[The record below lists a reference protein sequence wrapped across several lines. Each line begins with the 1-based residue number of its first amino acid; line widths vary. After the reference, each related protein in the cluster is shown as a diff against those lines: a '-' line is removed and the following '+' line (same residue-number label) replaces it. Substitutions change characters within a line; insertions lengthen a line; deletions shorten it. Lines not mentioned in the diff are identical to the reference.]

1 MSTSDHLGKLE
12 GEGSS
17 SSSSREKQLNNK
29 LKSMKGRLTRFE
41 TYLASIQELKLEDVN
56 SVQIKELSFRLSK
69 VQAMFSEFDEL
80 EDKLES
86 FHSDVDELAEMEDRF
101 FLGISQAQEIIE
113 SCSKSQPHVKD
124 SSNHSYRSACNSCD
138 QSAIKLPTIKLPTFD
153 GNYLK
158 WLEFRDTFESL
169 INQNESISDINKFH
183 YLRSS
188 LEGSATVVIKSIE
201 FTSNNYSIAW
211 KLLCERY
218 DNKKILIN
226 NHLKALFNMDPLV
239 RESHKAIRYL
249 IDHFLK
255 NLRALENLGQPI
267 EKWDVLINFIISSKL
282 DSVTSRKW
290 EEFKSTLTDLPSL
303 SDLTKFLRN
312 RADILETMSINRN
325 DVPKPEPKAVR
336 DRDQKKPEHNAQKT
350 SFQSKPSRSFVT
362 STSSKTKHTLTCPMC
377 KLQHRIVECNA
388 FKDLPLEVRT
398 REVLKLNL
406 CSNCLRRGHVVEDCR
421 MLGTCRECGLKHNTL
436 LHSPAVGDTTV
447 ESSSIPPSS
456 VSLSAQTTDQV
467 LLCTALVRV
476 IDPNSNTTFLA
487 RALLDSG
494 SQSSFITEAL
504 KHKMGIISQK
514 TDSLSIS
521 GINNSR
527 VSITDSCK
535 LTLQSLNQPF
545 ETSLKLYVVPQI
557 TGYLPNAP
565 IDIIDLNLPMNLRLA
580 DPNFHLPSEV
590 DMLLGAE
597 VFFDV
602 ISSRQIRLGRTKP
615 ILQESKLGWLV
626 AGPLHSTNHKK
637 HNVVQ
642 CNFTKEI
649 NDNLTKFWNLEEVP
663 FSELTMSPEDEF
675 CEQHFIENT
684 KRLDN
689 GRFCVKM
696 PFREPP
702 EQALGSSYMMAEKRF
717 FNLEKKLDK
726 YPDHKGKYTKFIKE
740 YEQLGHLSKID
751 RPQFGYFMP
760 HHSVIRTKSETT
772 KLRVVFDGSAKTSSK
787 KSLNDIQFIGPVVQD
802 DLFNILIRFR
812 QHKFVLTGDIQN
824 FYRQISICP
833 SQRHLQ
839 LILWR
844 DNMFD
849 SLDTLELQTV
859 TYGTASAP
867 FLSTRCLKQL
877 ALECNDSL
885 ISKVIQND
893 FYIDD
898 MLTGASTERELHHI
912 YVKVTEVLSSACL
925 PIHKFRTNCPQIFN
939 QATETQCLNLDKES
953 SVLGVLWAPDTDT
966 LRFAININHNQ
977 QKVTKREIL
986 SNTSKIFD
994 PLGLL
999 SPCTIALKIL
1009 LQKLWLEKLEW
1020 DDAVP
1025 ADIKK
1030 TWQKM
1035 IGNLDIL
1042 LTVAIPRCTLCA
1054 STVTTELHCFVDASQ
1069 SAYAACV
1076 YLRTTDVYNNIT
1088 INLLCA
1094 KTRVA
1099 PLKPITIPRLEL
1111 CAALLGARL
1120 AVKATDALR
1129 CNLNH
1134 KYYWSDSTITL
1145 AWIKTQPKLL
1155 KAFVCNR
1162 VNEIRELT
1170 AHSLSSWRYIPTD
1183 TNPADMASRGIEPT
1197 MLSNS
1202 DLWWR
1207 GPSFLLSQEK
1217 EWPQAPN
1224 TKITHLPEVKNN
1236 IKVYNS
1242 SEIRNFVDFC
1252 RYSNSNRLIRIYAY
1266 VFRFINNC
1274 KTKNR
1279 NGDPLVTSEIDNSRN
1294 FLIKQCQLESYSSEI
1309 NTLLKGNKL
1318 KPKCTIL
1325 QLAPFIDEKSGI
1337 LRVGGRL
1344 NNTTLSFEQKHPA
1357 LLDGKHHFTKILMR
1371 SEHLRLFH
1379 AGPQLLL
1386 SSFRDQYWPV
1396 SGRNL
1401 ARSVVRKCIICT
1413 RFKAK
1418 TMEPFMGNLPS
1429 NRVSQSYP
1437 FQTCGVDFAGPFMI
1451 SSKTGRGN
1459 KVTKCYLC
1467 LFVCFSTKAVHLETV
1482 SDLSTQAFIASLKR
1496 FIARRGKPDNIRCD
1510 NGKNFVG
1517 ANNELGRVLRSSLR
1531 NLKDYSANDGIKFTF
1546 NPPYSPS
1553 LGGLWEAGIK
1563 SAKHHLKRIAG
1574 NATLTF
1580 EELST
1585 LFTQIEAILNSR
1597 PLTPLTSDP
1606 SDLSSLTPG
1615 HFLIGR
1621 PLTSLPSPPA
1631 PDVTTRIRC
1640 RYRMIEGLR
1649 LQFWARWRNEY
1660 LSELQQRYKGRT
1672 HNKNIQVGDLVVF
1685 KEDGLPPLKWRIGKA
1700 ERLYPGSD
1708 NVCRVADFLTFR
1720 GIERRAINKVCLL
1733 PIEDN
1738 VRPEVEA
1745 TEIS

>member
-1 MSTSDHLGKLE
+1 
-12 GEGSS
+12 
-17 SSSSREKQLNNK
+17 
-29 LKSMKGRLTRFE
+29 MKGRLTRFKS
-41 TYLASIQELKLEDVN
+41 YVSSIQTLKLEDVN

-69 VQAMFSEFDEL
+69 VQSMFSEFDEL
-80 EDKLES
+80 ESKLEVFHDESNEREELEDS
-86 FHSDVDELAEMEDRF
+86 FFSLISLAQD
-101 FLGISQAQEIIE
+101 IIE
-113 SCSKSQPHVKD
+113 SVSRLQPKHID
-124 SSNHSYRSACNSCD
+124 DSNHSFRSACHSSCNHNS
-138 QSAIKLPTIKLPTFD
+138 IKLPTINLPTFD

-169 INQNESISDINKFH
+169 INLNDSISDINKFH
-183 YLRSS
+183 YLRTS
-188 LEGSATVVIKSIE
+188 LEGSATIVIKSIE
-201 FTSNNYSIAW
+201 FTSKNYSLAW
-211 KLLCERY
+211 KLLCERF
-218 DNKKILIN
+218 DNKKVLIN

-255 NLRALENLGQPI
+255 NLRALENLDQPI
-267 EKWDVLINFIISSKL
+267 DKWDVLINFIICSKL
-282 DSVTSRKW
+282 DLVTSRKW
-290 EEFKSTLTDLPSL
+290 EEFKNNLSDLPSL
-303 SDLTKFLRN
+303 EDLTQFLRN
-312 RADILETMSINRN
+312 RADILETMSINHN
-325 DVPKPEPKAVR
+325 VVPKPEPKVVR
-336 DRDQKKPEHNAQKT
+336 DRDQNKPAHNAHKT
-350 SFQSKPSRSFVT
+350 LFQPKNSKSFVT
-362 STSSKTKHTLTCPMC
+362 SSGSKSKHILTCPMC
-377 KLQHRIVECNA
+377 KLQHRIVDCNA
-388 FKDLPLEVRT
+388 FKDLPLEVRL

-421 MLGTCRECGLKHNTL
+421 LIGTCRECGQKHNTL
-436 LHSPAVGDTTV
+436 LHSPAVRDTAV
-447 ESSSIPPSS
+447 ESSAIPTST
-456 VSLSAQTTDQV
+456 VSLSAQTTSQV

-476 IDPNSNTTFLA
+476 IDPITSKTFLA

-494 SQSSFITEAL
+494 SQSSFITETL
-504 KHKMGIISQK
+504 KHKMGINSQK
-514 TDSLSIS
+514 TDYLTIS
-521 GINNSR
+521 GFNNSR

-535 LTLQSLNQPF
+535 LAIQSLKHKQPF
-545 ETSLKLYVVPQI
+545 EVELKLYVVPQI

-565 IDIIDLNLPMNLRLA
+565 IDITELNLPVNIQLA

-602 ISSRQIRLGRTKP
+602 ISSNQIRLGHSKP
-615 ILQESKLGWLV
+615 ILQDSKLGWLV
-626 AGPLHSTNHKK
+626 AGPLYSHHHKK
-637 HNVVQ
+637 HNVVH

-649 NDNLTKFWNLEEVP
+649 SDSLTKFWSLEEVP

-696 PFREPP
+696 PFKEPP

-717 FNLEKKLDK
+717 LNLEKKLDK
-726 YPDHKGKYTKFIKE
+726 YPDHKAQYANFIKE
-740 YEQLGHLSKID
+740 YGQMGHLSKVD
-751 RPQFGYFMP
+751 KPQFGYYMP

-802 DLFNILIRFR
+802 NLFNILIRFR

-824 FYRQISICP
+824 FYRQIIIDP

-844 DNMFD
+844 DNQFD

-877 ALECNDSL
+877 ALECNDPIVSQ
-885 ISKVIQND
+885 VIQKD
-893 FYIDD
+893 LYIDD
-898 MLTGASTERELHHI
+898 LLTGASNERELSHI
-912 YVKVTEVLSSACL
+912 YRKVTEVLSSACL
-925 PIHKFRTNCPQIFN
+925 PIHKFRTNCPQIFE
-939 QATETQCLNLDKES
+939 QVTETRCLNLNKES

-966 LRFAININHNQ
+966 LRFQININHDQ

-1009 LQKLWLEKLEW
+1009 LQKLWLVKLEW
-1020 DDAVP
+1020 DDPVP

-1030 TWQKM
+1030 IWQTM
-1035 IGNLDIL
+1035 ISNLDSL
-1042 LTVAIPRCTLCA
+1042 LTVAIPRLTLCA
-1054 STVTTELHCFVDASQ
+1054 SPLTRELHCFVDASQ
-1069 SAYAACV
+1069 NAYAACV
-1076 YLRTTDVYNNIT
+1076 FIRTTDISNNIT

-1099 PLKPITIPRLEL
+1099 PIKPLTIPRLEL

-1129 CNLNH
+1129 CSIDR

-1155 KAFVCNR
+1155 KSFVCNR

-1170 AHSLSSWRYIPTD
+1170 AQPLSSWRYVPTYI
-1183 TNPADMASRGIEPT
+1183 NPADMASRGIEPST
-1197 MLSNS
+1197 LSNS

-1207 GPSFLLSQEK
+1207 GPSFLLGQEK

-1224 TKITHLPEVKNN
+1224 MKVDLPEVKNT
-1236 IKVYNS
+1236 IKVHNATNVP
-1242 SEIRNFVDFC
+1242 NFVDFT

-1274 KTKNR
+1274 KNKNR
-1279 NGDPLVTSEIDNSRN
+1279 NGSPLQNSELDNSRE
-1294 FLIKQCQLESYSSEI
+1294 FLIRKCQLETFSLEI

-1318 KPKCTIL
+1318 KPKCSIL
-1325 QLAPFIDEKSGI
+1325 QLAPFIDRSGI

-1344 NNTTLSFEQKHPA
+1344 NNTTLNFERKHPA
-1357 LLDGKHHFTKILMR
+1357 LLDGKHHFTKLLMR
-1371 SEHLRLFH
+1371 FEHLRLFH

-1386 SSFRDQYWPV
+1386 SAFRDQYWPV
-1396 SGRNL
+1396 GGRNL
-1401 ARSVVRKCIICT
+1401 ARNTVRRCIICT
-1413 RFKAK
+1413 RFNSK
-1418 TMEPFMGNLPS
+1418 TMEPFMGSLPS

-1451 SSKTGRGN
+1451 SSKIGRGN
-1459 KVTKCYLC
+1459 KITKCYLC
-1467 LFVCFSTKAVHLETV
+1467 LFVCFSTKAIHLETV
-1482 SDLSTQAFIASLKR
+1482 SDLSAQAFIASLKR
-1496 FIARRGKPDNIRCD
+1496 FIARRGKPDNICCD

-1531 NLKDYSANDGIKFTF
+1531 NVKDYSANEGIKFTF

-1574 NATLTF
+1574 NATLNY

-1631 PDVTTRIRC
+1631 PDVKTRIRC

-1672 HNKNIQVGDLVVF
+1672 HNRNIKVGDLVVF

-1700 ERLYPGSD
+1700 ERLYLGAD
-1708 NVCRVADFLTFR
+1708 DVCRVADFVTYR
-1720 GIERRAINKVCLL
+1720 GIERRAVNKVCLL
-1733 PIEDN
+1733 PM
-1738 VRPEVEA
+1738 EA
-1745 TEIS
+1745 EEENREILKDTFQGPRGCPRRAAPPPQAT